1 MESPRDPSTLLEAV
15 TRFADK
21 QVAHDYFVAQ
31 RFPNGVACPR
41 QGCGSADV
49 AKITNRN
56 VWRCR
61 QRNKKLT
68 PKVGTV
74 FEDSPIGFDKWLPAM
89 WLLTNNRNGVS
100 SHELGRGIGV
110 TQKTAWFML
119 HRLRLALKAD
129 AGEPL
134 TGEVEADES
143 YVGGRV
149 RRGNV
154 GRQKMHRKSVVHAGK
169 TTVFG
174 MVERGGRVRAFVVP
188 NNKKATLLPQIAQH
202 VSRGA
207 TVYTDAYP
215 AYNDLSETYVH
226 RVINHAIA
234 YAEGRVHTNNIEN
247 FWSCLKRALTGTY
260 ICARP
265 FHLDRYI
272 DEQAYRFNVRA
283 LKDGARFVGGLKGAD
298 GRRLT
303 YATLTTSHPLWRLK
317 PGLISRHSRTQ
328 NRPCKAPN

>member
-1 MESPRDPSTLLEAV
+1 MDRLADPQTLIEAV

-41 QGCGSADV
+41 YGCGSTDV
-49 AKITNRN
+49 SAIKNRN
-56 VWRCR
+56 AWRCR
-61 QRNKKLT
+61 ECNRQFT
-68 PKVGTV
+68 AKVGTV

-100 SHELGRGIGV
+100 SHELGRALGV

-129 AGEPL
+129 GGEPL

-143 YVGGRV
+143 YIGGRV

-154 GRQKMHRKSVVHAGK
+154 GRQLTHKKGGGHAGK

-188 NNKKATLLPQIAQH
+188 DNKKATLLPRIAQH
-202 VSRGA
+202 IAHGA

-215 AYNDLSETYVH
+215 AYLDLRESYVH
-226 RVINHAIA
+226 HVINHAVA
-234 YAEGRVHTNNIEN
+234 YVEGRVHTNNIEN

-283 LKDGARFVGGLKGAD
+283 QKDGARFVGGLKGAD

-303 YATLTTSHPLWRLK
+303 YAALTTSHPLWRLK
-317 PGLISRHSRTQ
+317 PGRSKPSPPVRVPPTQ
-328 NRPCKAPN
+328 V